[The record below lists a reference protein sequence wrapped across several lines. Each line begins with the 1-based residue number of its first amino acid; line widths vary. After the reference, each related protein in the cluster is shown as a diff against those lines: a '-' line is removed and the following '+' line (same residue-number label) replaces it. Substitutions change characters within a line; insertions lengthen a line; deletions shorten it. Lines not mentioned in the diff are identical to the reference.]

1 MHSNFVPFG
10 CCRLVDFTINF
21 RLVVIHLFPGGWSIF
36 VDGRLRP
43 VVKIEILSL
52 RLIGERHNP
61 SGPSSV
67 DRRGGTLLSIFV
79 DGRHFPRRVG
89 PVVKIEILSLRLIG
103 ERHNPSG
110 SSSVDGRGGTLFSI
124 FVDGGRGPL
133 GLGPVVKIEILS
145 LRLTD
150 SDVGGREGT
159 RCLLMFYG
167 VSAPG
172 YLSGVC
178 LAEGISA
185 GGTFRMGHIF

>member
-21 RLVVIHLFPGGWSIF
+21 GLVVIRLFPGGWSIF
-36 VDGRLRP
+36 VDGRHGPRGMGP
-43 VVKIEILSL
+43 VVTIEILSL
-52 RLIGERHNP
+52 RLIGERHN
-61 SGPSSV
+61 S
-67 DRRGGTLLSIFV
+67 
-79 DGRHFPRRVG
+79 
-89 PVVKIEILSLRLIG
+89 
-103 ERHNPSG
+103 SG
-110 SSSVDGRGGTLFSI
+110 SSSVDGHEGTLFSI
-124 FVDGGRGPL
+124 FVDGGLGPL

-150 SDVGGREGT
+150 KQHVPFGACDVGGREGT

-167 VSAPG
+167 VSTPG

-185 GGTFRMGHIF
+185 SGTFRIGHIS

>member
-61 SGPSSV
+61 
-67 DRRGGTLLSIFV
+67 F
-79 DGRHFPRRVG
+79 
-89 PVVKIEILSLRLIG
+89 
-103 ERHNPSG
+103 G